1 MDRTAFEEMGAREV
15 ATGVWRWVA
24 FHPEWKQEVACA
36 AIESGG
42 RLVLIDPLLPAGA
55 EGEAA
60 LRRLKA
66 GKEDGRPVDIV
77 LTVFYHERSAEAIA
91 KSIAGTSLW
100 VMHEGAEKVESA
112 VTNPFRPGDALPGG
126 LAALPTARIDEVVLW
141 DASSR
146 SLFVGDVLLGRGPE
160 GIELCPESWLPDGV
174 GTDDLV
180 RSLMPLLDLP
190 IARILPGHGEPLL
203 RNAHA
208 RLKSLLE
215 PGS

>member
-1 MDRTAFEEMGAREV
+1 MGAQEV

-24 FHPEWKQEVACA
+24 FHPEWNQEVACA
-36 AIESGG
+36 ALESGG

-55 EGEAA
+55 GGEAA
-60 LRRLKA
+60 LSRWK
-66 GKEDGRPVDIV
+66 DGLEGGEPVDIV
-77 LTVFYHERSAEAIA
+77 LTVFYHERSAGAIA
-91 KSIAGTSLW
+91 DALPETTLW
-100 VMHEGAEKVESA
+100 VVHEGAEKVESA

-126 LAALPTARIDEVVLW
+126 LSALSTARIDEVVLW

-180 RSLMPLLDLP
+180 RSLMPLLDQP
-190 IARILPGHGEPLL
+190 VARILPGHGEPLL
-203 RNAHA
+203 RNARA
-208 RLKSLLE
+208 SLKNLLE
-215 PGS
+215 PAS

>member
-1 MDRTAFEEMGAREV
+1 MDPTAFEEMGAREV

-24 FHPEWKQEVACA
+24 FHTEWKQEVACA

-55 EGEAA
+55 DGEAA
-60 LRRLKA
+60 LRRLKDA
-66 GKEDGRPVDIV
+66 LEGGEPVDIV
-77 LTVFYHERSAEAIA
+77 LTVFYHERSAGAIA
-91 KSIAGTSLW
+91 EVVPATTLW
-100 VMHEGAEKVESA
+100 VVHEGAEKVEST
-112 VTNPFRPGDALPGG
+112 VTNPFRAGDALPGG

-174 GTDDLV
+174 RTDDLV
-180 RSLMPLLDLP
+180 QSLMPLLDLP

-203 RNAHA
+203 RNARA
-208 RLKSLLE
+208 TLKSILE
-215 PGS
+215 PAS

>member
-1 MDRTAFEEMGAREV
+1 MDRTAFEEMGSQEV
-15 ATGVWRWVA
+15 AAGVWRWVA
-24 FHPEWKQEVACA
+24 FHPEWKQEVASA

-60 LRRLKA
+60 LRRLEA
-66 GKEDGRPVDIV
+66 GRGDGQPVDIV
-77 LTVFYHERSAEAIA
+77 LTVFYHERSAGAIA
-91 KSIAGTSLW
+91 DALPGTTLW
-100 VMHEGAEKVESA
+100 VVHEGVEKVESA

-126 LAALPTARIDEVVLW
+126 LAALATARIDEVVLW

-160 GIELCPESWLPDGV
+160 GIELCPENWLPDGI

-180 RSLMPLLDLP
+180 GSLMPLLDLP

-203 RNAHA
+203 RNARA
-208 RLKSLLE
+208 RLKNLLE

>member
-1 MDRTAFEEMGAREV
+1 MDRTAFEEMGSQEV
-15 ATGVWRWVA
+15 ATGVWRWLA
-24 FHPEWKQEVACA
+24 FHPEWKQEVASV

-55 EGEAA
+55 DGEAA
-60 LRRLKA
+60 LRRLAA
-66 GKEDGRPVDIV
+66 GREDGQPVDIV
-77 LTVFYHERSAEAIA
+77 LTVFYHERSAGAIA
-91 KSIAGTSLW
+91 DAVPGTTLW
-100 VMHEGAEKVESA
+100 VVHEGVEKVESA

-126 LAALPTARIDEVVLW
+126 FAALATARIDEVVLW

-160 GIELCPESWLPDGV
+160 GIELCPESWLPDGI

-180 RSLMPLLDLP
+180 GSLMPLLDLP

-203 RNAHA
+203 RNARA
-208 RLKSLLE
+208 RLKSLLV